1 MQIPHCISLSLKKIA
16 SENLKFFFYIRIPQK
31 VYTICGETGDG
42 WELPRRDRFGEIE
55 KG

>member
-1 MQIPHCISLSLKKIA
+1 MQIPHSIPLSLKKIA
-16 SENLKFFFYIRIPQK
+16 SEKVFFYIRIPQK
-31 VYTICGETGDG
+31 VYTLCRETGDG